1 MKEKASLMRKFSRLF
16 VIKNRFEAC
25 AIIYA
30 LALGASERGSVYLTQ
45 YPGFGGKLL
54 FLASCLAV
62 FMAGAKIMDAMKY
75 EREAKA
81 AALQV
86 ASNARA

>member
-1 MKEKASLMRKFSRLF
+1 MQKKPTLLRQISRLF
-16 VIKNRFEAC
+16 VIKNRFEAS

-30 LALGASERGSVYLTQ
+30 LALGSAERGQIYLSQ

-75 EREAKA
+75 EREARAQALPVKA
-81 AALQV
+81 DTEM
-86 ASNARA
+86 

>member
-1 MKEKASLMRKFSRLF
+1 MLRKLGRLF

-30 LALGASERGSVYLTQ
+30 LALGASERGSIYLTQ

-54 FLASCLAV
+54 FLACCLAV

-75 EREAKA
+75 EREAKVA
-81 AALQV
+81 AVRVTSESAV
-86 ASNARA
+86 

>member
-1 MKEKASLMRKFSRLF
+1 MLHKISRLF
-16 VIKNRFEAC
+16 VIKNRFEAS

-30 LALGASERGSVYLTQ
+30 LALGSAERGQIYLSQ

-75 EREAKA
+75 EREARAQALPVKA
-81 AALQV
+81 DTEM
-86 ASNARA
+86 

>member
-1 MKEKASLMRKFSRLF
+1 MKQKTPLLRKFGRLF
-16 VIKNRFEAC
+16 VIKNRFEAS

-30 LALGASERGSVYLTQ
+30 LALGSAQRGQVYLEQ

-54 FLASCLAV
+54 FLASCVAV

-75 EREAKA
+75 EREA
-81 AALQV
+81 
-86 ASNARA
+86 NAEARPAKVGQEA

>member
-1 MKEKASLMRKFSRLF
+1 MKQKTPLLRKISRLF
-16 VIKNRFEAC
+16 VIKNRFEAS

-30 LALGASERGSVYLTQ
+30 LALGSAERGQIYLSQ

-54 FLASCLAV
+54 FLASCVAV

-75 EREAKA
+75 EREVQALAVKA
-81 AALQV
+81 EAEA
-86 ASNARA
+86 